1 MAFATPIYPHQPYQ
15 HHSSFCP
22 HHLQYHHL
30 SDHHHATLPSQFSKN
45 DLLWLRRRKS
55 RRRNMQGHSTKQT
68 KSRWE
73 MTMKSSTS
81 FQKRVGKWINDNVLL
96 GIKPSP
102 ELSAIL
108 TVYFIQGAL
117 GISRL
122 AL

>member
-1 MAFATPIYPHQPYQ
+1 
-15 HHSSFCP
+15 
-22 HHLQYHHL
+22 
-30 SDHHHATLPSQFSKN
+30 
-45 DLLWLRRRKS
+45 
-55 RRRNMQGHSTKQT
+55 
-68 KSRWE
+68 
-73 MTMKSSTS
+73 MKSSTS